1 MGKGV
6 RKKKSK
12 VKEKTIASPAYTHYL
27 EHVYGGRKAKWTL
40 DKERVME

>member
-12 VKEKTIASPAYTHYL
+12 VKEKTIASPAHYL
-27 EHVYGGRKAKWTL
+27 EHVYGGRR
-40 DKERVME
+40 KERQNGHWTKKE